1 MKKTIV
7 MMLAMA
13 ALSTAIYASPQ
24 TTFRPGETEIN
35 VGMWDASTNT
45 KGYKSDGEWNFLGGV
60 TYGITDKWAAQYQ
73 YTGLHTDHTS
83 GNMNEINALYSFH
96 PQVAAFGGW
105 NRISLK
111 DYPGSIFH
119 DGKVTNN
126 ILQVG
131 VVARQPLN
139 EVVDV
144 YAKGA
149 LGTEETSMW
158 EAGVNLALDH
168 NLDLNAGYHYI
179 NTRGNSDRNVSF
191 KGFQAGVSY
200 RFGGHDPVV
209 SYEEPTKSYDF
220 DEEEEEPSVSV
231 IRTNDSTKKADQT
244 AQTVAVPAD
253 EPVAAPENDYYFNS
267 VHFGSDSAALTDAQK
282 VNLDAFVK
290 QAKATGH
297 VFKLVGRADPTGSAD
312 YNKELAGRRI
322 KAVKDY
328 AVSQGVDGSKLVE
341 MIKGA
346 DDAATN
352 HAEARRVDI
361 FEHK

>member
-1 MKKTIV
+1 MKKTIA
-7 MMLAMA
+7 MMIALAA
-13 ALSTAIYASPQ
+13 ISTAAYASPQ

-35 VGMWDASTNT
+35 VGMWDASTRSDQ
-45 KGYKSDGEWNFLGGV
+45 YKSGGEWNFLGGV
-60 TYGITDKWAAQYQ
+60 TYGITDRWAAQYQ
-73 YTGLHTDHTS
+73 YTGLHTDHTN
-83 GNMNEINALYSFH
+83 GNMNEINALYSLH

-105 NRISLK
+105 NRIAMK
-111 DYPGSIFH
+111 DFPGTVLS
-119 DGKVTNN
+119 DGKTTNN
-126 ILQVG
+126 IMQVG
-131 VVARQPLN
+131 VIARQPVN

-158 EAGVNLALDH
+158 EAGINMALDQ
-168 NLDLNAGYHYI
+168 NLDLNAGYHYM
-179 NTRGNSDRNVSF
+179 NTRGSKDRNVSF
-191 KGFQAGVSY
+191 KGFMAGVSY
-200 RFGGHDPVV
+200 RFGGHDPVTRFEEV
-209 SYEEPTKSYDF
+209 EKDYDYEGDS
-220 DEEEEEPSVSV
+220 EEPSVSIV
-231 IRTNDSTKKADQT
+231 KKTDTT
-244 AQTVAVPAD
+244 AHTTVVPED

-267 VHFGSDSAALTDAQK
+267 IHFASDSAELTDNQK
-282 VNLDAFVK
+282 VNLEAFIK

-297 VFKLVGRADPTGSAD
+297 VFKLVGRTDPTGSVD

-346 DDAATN
+346 EGAGNN
-352 HAEARRVDI
+352 HNEARRVDI